1 MFRALLAVVLVSMAS
16 SGTPAGAQ
24 TPTASVELEATQPRV
39 RPREVTETA
48 LTSQD
53 GLEYRIL
60 VSMPRGPAPDG
71 GFPVFYVL
79 DGDAFFSTAI
89 EIARMREWG
98 RLSPSVIVGVA
109 YPSRAFYD
117 GPRRTYD
124 FTPPGA
130 VDPDFDVSELGGANQ
145 FLGFLTNELKP
156 WVAAHYN
163 VDPNRQIIFGH
174 SLAGMFVLHAMVT
187 APRSFA
193 IYLAA
198 SPTLRFSNSFIVREV
213 AGFAASRDGV
223 GVRALITVGTLE
235 GPPGPQQIDD
245 YRRYFIAHPESTGGL
260 DAEEALRQLFP
271 SDGFNKVQETRRL
284 AESLSQSG
292 ATVSF
297 VPFEGDEHLP
307 AGVSALSRG
316 IPFALRPAS

>member
-1 MFRALLAVVLVSMAS
+1 MFRALLAVVLAS
-16 SGTPAGAQ
+16 VASFGTLADAQ
-24 TPTASVELEATQPRV
+24 TPAASVEQEASLPRV
-39 RPREVTETA
+39 RQREATETT
-48 LTSQD
+48 LISQD

-60 VSMPRGPAPDG
+60 VSTPRGQAPDG

-79 DGDAFFSTAI
+79 DGDAFFATAI

-98 RLSPSVIVGVA
+98 RLSPSIIVGVA
-109 YPSRAFYD
+109 YPSRSFYD

-124 FTPPGA
+124 FTPPGE
-130 VDPDFDVSELGGANQ
+130 VDPDFVASELGGANQ

-156 WVAAHYN
+156 WVAAHYR
-163 VDPNRQIIFGH
+163 VDPSRQIIFGH

-187 APRSFA
+187 APRSFDV
-193 IYLAA
+193 YLVA

-213 AGFAASRDGV
+213 AGFAARGDGF

-235 GPPGPQQIDD
+235 GPPGQQQIDD

-260 DAEEALRQLFP
+260 EREEALRQLFP
-271 SDGFNKVQETRRL
+271 SDGFNKVRETRRL
-284 AESLSQSG
+284 AQRLSRSG

-297 VPFEGDEHLP
+297 IPFEGEEHLP

-316 IPFALRPAS
+316 IPFALRPAH

>member
-1 MFRALLAVVLVSMAS
+1 MFRVLLAVALISMAS
-16 SGTPAGAQ
+16 SGTPADAQ
-24 TPTASVELEATQPRV
+24 APTASVDQEAPLPRV
-39 RPREVTETA
+39 RQRAATETT
-48 LTSQD
+48 LISEH
-53 GLEYRIL
+53 GLEYRVL
-60 VSMPRGPAPDG
+60 VSAPRGPAPEG

-98 RLSPSVIVGVA
+98 RLSPSIIIGVT
-109 YPSRAFYD
+109 YPSRSFYD

-130 VDPDFDVSELGGANQ
+130 GDPDFDASELGGANQ

-156 WVAAHYN
+156 WVPAHYS
-163 VDPNRQIIFGH
+163 VDPGRQIIFGH

-187 APRSFA
+187 APRSFDV
-193 IYLAA
+193 YLAA
-198 SPTLRFSNSFIVREV
+198 SPTLRFSNSFIIREV
-213 AGFAASRDGV
+213 AGFAAHRGGV
-223 GVRALITVGTLE
+223 GARVLITVGTLE

-260 DAEEALRQLFP
+260 EREEALRQLFP
-271 SDGFNKVQETRRL
+271 SNGFNKMRETRRL
-284 AESLSQSG
+284 AQRLSRSG

-297 VPFEGDEHLP
+297 VAFEGDEHLP
-307 AGVSALSRG
+307 AGVSALSLG
-316 IPFALRPAS
+316 IPFALRPAN